1 MVPKGKITE
10 EKLSELFVHNMKNP
24 ETWTVDKLA
33 THYELDRESVALVL
47 KYFSEYAVI
56 EKRELPQPMENVS
69 FID

>member
-1 MVPKGKITE
+1 
-10 EKLSELFVHNMKNP
+10 MKNP